1 MTLNRFKQVCKDY
14 GLDVEINQY
23 CKNENGEYLFA
34 RTFFKHEDVAFYDK
48 GKIFCFKHPTI
59 YRYLPKKLIIDKG
72 KATEINTTS
81 ELEENIVKTIG
92 ELKKLLIIIKK
103 CEIEND
109 FQ

>member
-1 MTLNRFKQVCKDY
+1 
-14 GLDVEINQY
+14 
-23 CKNENGEYLFA
+23 
-34 RTFFKHEDVAFYDK
+34 
-48 GKIFCFKHPTI
+48 
-59 YRYLPKKLIIDKG
+59 LIIDKG

>member
-23 CKNENGEYLFA
+23 CKNENGEYLFPRA
-34 RTFFKHEDVAFYDK
+34 FFKHEDVAFYDK
-48 GKIFCFKHPTI
+48 RKIFCFKHPTI

-72 KATEINTTS
+72 KATEINTSS
-81 ELEENIVKTIG
+81 ELEENIVQTIG
-92 ELKKLLIIIKK
+92 SLKKLLIRIKK

-109 FQ
+109 FE